1 MYNQVKKIM
10 SAQSGRNIR
19 GKSLKLRQSLD
30 TSRTESISV
39 WQENPVDE
47 DNKISQLDTSREKVR
62 MNKAILGRVNN
73 MYLKTHTHTEDLKL
87 I

>member
-19 GKSLKLRQSLD
+19 GKSLKLRQSLG

-47 DNKISQLDTSREKVR
+47 DNKIRQK
-62 MNKAILGRVNN
+62 
-73 MYLKTHTHTEDLKL
+73 
-87 I
+87 